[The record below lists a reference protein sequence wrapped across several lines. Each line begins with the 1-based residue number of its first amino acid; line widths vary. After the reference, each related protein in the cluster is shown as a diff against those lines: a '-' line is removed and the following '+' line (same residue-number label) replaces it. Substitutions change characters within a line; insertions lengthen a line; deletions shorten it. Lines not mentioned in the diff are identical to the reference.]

1 MNEILRGAM
10 MIEAPKYRAA
20 LGHFASGVAIV
31 TAMSPRGPV
40 GLTCQSFFA
49 LSLDPPLVAIAT
61 GLSSTSWPQVAEVGA
76 FCVNILSNDQEP
88 VCRGFAVSGANKF
101 SGVPWS
107 LTANGSPRIDGVLAW
122 LDCTIEW
129 SYPAGDHY
137 LVVGRV
143 HDLGTGTGDPLLF
156 FRSGFGTFAP

>member
-1 MNEILRGAM
+1 MNEVSLGAM
-10 MIEAPKYRAA
+10 TIEAPRYRAV

-40 GLTCQSFFA
+40 GLTCQSFFS

-61 GLSSTSWPQVAEVGA
+61 GKSSTSWPQVAEVGA
-76 FCVNILSNDQEP
+76 FCVNILSNDQEM
-88 VCRGFAVSGANKF
+88 VCRGFAVSGADKF
-101 SGVPWS
+101 SGVRWS
-107 LTANGSPRIDGVLAW
+107 LTPNGHPRIEGVLAW
-122 LDCTIEW
+122 LDCTIER
-129 SYPAGDHY
+129 SDPAGDHY

-156 FRSGFGTFAP
+156 FRSGFGTFTP